1 MPDLPVM
8 LRIEGKRCVIVGG
21 GPVARRRAAALLEAG
36 GRVTVVAPQIDP
48 DLAAMS
54 VTVERRAY
62 RETDLDGAFLVVV
75 ATGDDAVNAAIGEDA
90 RRRGVLVN
98 RADEPTEGDFTVPAH
113 ARHGPITLAVHTGG
127 VSAGAGAA
135 IRRELS
141 AALDPAWPRL
151 LELVAPFRSR
161 IQDATPEPDVRQ
173 EAPEGARSRS
183 CETVLRKPCVAGR
196 TGDFVRSPRDDA
208 DDGHHRIARA
218 PGRGGQR
225 DRDLAVDPR

>member
-1 MPDLPVM
+1 
-8 LRIEGKRCVIVGG
+8 
-21 GPVARRRAAALLEAG
+21 
-36 GRVTVVAPQIDP
+36 
-48 DLAAMS
+48 
-54 VTVERRAY
+54 
-62 RETDLDGAFLVVV
+62 
-75 ATGDDAVNAAIGEDA
+75 
-90 RRRGVLVN
+90 VLVN

-173 EAPEGARSRS
+173 EKLQRLAGPETMKLLKEQGPEAVKRFCESLASPAAPATS
-183 CETVLRKPCVAGR
+183 
-196 TGDFVRSPRDDA
+196 
-208 DDGHHRIARA
+208 
-218 PGRGGQR
+218 
-225 DRDLAVDPR
+225 